1 MEEKQQLIEE
11 IEGASENLVREV
23 LNFLLFTKSKSKS
36 TKFESSEESE
46 DIQDRAST
54 VKSQKS
60 LKSLLLEIPEVG
72 EDADFERKLD
82 IGRDIDL

>member
-1 MEEKQQLIEE
+1 MNEKQQLIEE
-11 IEGASENLVREV
+11 IEGASEGLVREV
-23 LNFLLFTKSKSKS
+23 LNFLLLTKSKL
-36 TKFESSEESE
+36 TNFESLEEAD
-46 DIQDRAST
+46 DIYNLAST